1 MVEISRSLTPNN
13 FKIFS
18 KIILN
23 IKSTEELQILYDNLF
38 SLHLFITT
46 LALITPADDIY

>member
-1 MVEISRSLTPNN
+1 
-13 FKIFS
+13 
-18 KIILN
+18 
-23 IKSTEELQILYDNLF
+23 LYDNLF